1 MITNFNSSY
10 MTMISLTYISCF
22 SVKFSFNRFVPIL
35 NILRGKYYHK
45 IFCSETW
52 DEMIFNPRWLA
63 LLLAEI
69 SIGKKIRIGWNFY
82 MKFRSQIENWVVT
95 GSSLPFICYC
105 DYFYSKNIN
114 YMLFF
119 RYLWTRAVVVKLFI
133 EHVCIEEAEIKRCRP
148 LWVVS
153 IYLESS
159 FFLII

>member
-1 MITNFNSSY
+1 MCNTLRILVKFKMITNFNSSY

-52 DEMIFNPRWLA
+52 DAMIFNPRWLA

-82 MKFRSQIENWVVT
+82 MKFRSQIENCEWLQALVYLLYVIVIT
-95 GSSLPFICYC
+95 FTVRISIICY
-105 DYFYSKNIN
+105 
-114 YMLFF
+114 
-119 RYLWTRAVVVKLFI
+119 
-133 EHVCIEEAEIKRCRP
+133 
-148 LWVVS
+148 
-153 IYLESS
+153 SS
-159 FFLII
+159 DICGPGL